1 MYESDFVTMAC
12 DEPISDIAGVE
23 VVENGEEKKIKIEII
38 PENKNKK
45 IRKKVHRGVER
56 DPSEKEKICINK
68 HKHERHTKHRK

>member
-12 DEPISDIAGVE
+12 DEPISEIAGVE

-45 IRKKVHRGVER
+45 SMKNIIF
-56 DPSEKEKICINK
+56 D
-68 HKHERHTKHRK
+68 